1 MKRIL
6 SFLLAVALLLTA
18 LCIPAFAAEEKPKKP
33 LSEMTLQE
41 RVIDEASVAFQTA
54 QVNAQRESFHGYCGL
69 LVGHLLFALKVNKYY
84 IANDGNKW
92 YNYYKDR
99 KTTTGG
105 HSISAYD
112 SVDYTLEEA
121 LLAACDEGRRTARNI
136 LVGFD
141 KTDTTAGQE
150 YGHALVVNAI
160 IDGKV
165 YFTESYDLWLNG
177 RMRMEGE
184 VIVCS
189 IADFA
194 NYFDRWAEFEGLIH
208 FGSGSLEEVSPM
220 KQTNLWLTARFE
232 ATIRTQPCV
241 IGEKRCELIRN
252 VSAGERL
259 RASGVFRGDRGMFYR
274 VELEEGYGFIPAV
287 SVIVENL
294 NDEALTTE
302 GIQLPKSM
310 APGTSPEIAGTVT
323 TRLTTLTSME
333 LAIYNEEGRR
343 VARNRMVCKD
353 NTATI
358 QRLLGNGVLEKLH
371 EGAYLVEIVADHDYY
386 LADGLEM
393 VAQHRS
399 VLVYRN
405 MLVVG
410 ATEETVN
417 YILPTPKVYPTDGW
431 FHKDGKW
438 YFYENGAPRQGWL
451 SVMDTLY
458 YLDET
463 GAAVTGWQFIG
474 NNMRYF
480 GPEGALRTN
489 EQRTNGKN
497 IYQIDDSGIARF
509 VSEVKPAKKKK

>member
-1 MKRIL
+1 M
-6 SFLLAVALLLTA
+6 
-18 LCIPAFAAEEKPKKP
+18 
-33 LSEMTLQE
+33 
-41 RVIDEASVAFQTA
+41 
-54 QVNAQRESFHGYCGL
+54 
-69 LVGHLLFALKVNKYY
+69 
-84 IANDGNKW
+84 
-92 YNYYKDR
+92 
-99 KTTTGG
+99 
-105 HSISAYD
+105 
-112 SVDYTLEEA
+112 DYTLEEA
-121 LLAACDEGRRTARNI
+121 LWAVCDEGRRTARNL

-160 IDGKV
+160 INGKV
-165 YFTESYDLWLNG
+165 YFTESFDLWLNG

-194 NYFDRWAEFEGLIH
+194 TYFDRWAEFEGLIH

-220 KQTNLWLTARFE
+220 KQTHLWLTTRFE

-241 IGEKRCELIRN
+241 IGEKRCELIRTAP
-252 VSAGERL
+252 AGERL

-287 SVIVENL
+287 SVIPESL
-294 NDEALTTE
+294 NDEDLTVTD
-302 GIQLPKSM
+302 IQLPKSM
-310 APGTSPEIAGTVT
+310 EPGSSPEIRGTVT
-323 TRLTTLTSME
+323 ARLTTLTDLV
-333 LAIYNEEGRR
+333 LAIYNEDGRR

-353 NTATI
+353 NKASL
-358 QRLLGNGVLEKLH
+358 QKLLGNGVLEKLPQ
-371 EGAYLVEIVADHDYY
+371 GAYLVEIVADHDYY
-386 LADGLEM
+386 LAEGLEM
-393 VAQHRS
+393 VAQHQR
-399 VLVYRN
+399 VLVYQN

-410 ATEETVN
+410 ATEETVS
-417 YILPTPKVYPTDGW
+417 YMLPEAKVYPTEGW
-431 FHKDGKW
+431 FHKEGKW
-438 YFYENGAPRQGWL
+438 YFYENGAPKRGWL

-474 NNMRYF
+474 NHMRYF

-497 IYQIDDSGIARF
+497 IYQIDDSGIAWF

>member
-1 MKRIL
+1 MKRII

-18 LCIPAFAAEEKPKKP
+18 LCLPAFAAEAKPKKP
-33 LSEMTLQE
+33 LSEMTLEE
-41 RVIDEASVAFQTA
+41 RVIDEAAAAFQTA
-54 QVNAQRESFHGYCGL
+54 QINAQRESFHGYCGL
-69 LVGHLLFALKVNKYY
+69 LVGHLLFALRVNKYHFS
-84 IANDGNKW
+84 NDGNKW
-92 YNYYKDR
+92 YNYYKGR

-121 LLAACDEGRRTARNI
+121 LWAVCDEGRRTARNL

-165 YFTESYDLWLNG
+165 YFTESFDLWLNG

-194 NYFDRWAEFEGLIH
+194 TYFDRWAEFEGLIH

-220 KQTNLWLTARFE
+220 KQTHLWLTTRFE

-241 IGEKRCELIRN
+241 IGEKRCELIRTAP
-252 VSAGERL
+252 AGERL

-287 SVIVENL
+287 SVIPESL
-294 NDEALTTE
+294 NDEDLTVTD
-302 GIQLPKSM
+302 IQLPKSM
-310 APGTSPEIAGTVT
+310 EPGTSPEIRGTVT
-323 TRLTTLTSME
+323 ARLTTLTDLV
-333 LAIYNEEGRR
+333 LAIYNENGRR

-353 NTATI
+353 NKASL
-358 QRLLGNGVLEKLH
+358 QKLLGNGVLEKLPQ
-371 EGAYLVEIVADHDYY
+371 GAYLVEIVADHDYY
-386 LADGLEM
+386 LAEGLEM
-393 VAQHRS
+393 VAQHQR
-399 VLVYRN
+399 VLVYQN

-410 ATEETVN
+410 ATEETVS
-417 YILPTPKVYPTDGW
+417 YMLPEAKVYPTEGW
-431 FHKDGKW
+431 FHKEGKW
-438 YFYENGAPRQGWL
+438 YFYENGAPKQGWH

-474 NNMRYF
+474 NHMRYF